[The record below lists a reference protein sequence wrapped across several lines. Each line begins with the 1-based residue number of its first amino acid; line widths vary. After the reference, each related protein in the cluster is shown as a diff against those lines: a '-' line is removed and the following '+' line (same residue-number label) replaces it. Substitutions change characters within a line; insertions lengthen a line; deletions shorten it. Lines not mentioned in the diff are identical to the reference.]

1 MVWPLLSSFNSLPCF
16 DVLRWLH
23 SKVSSDVFDFI
34 CVVILGI
41 WSERNSFIHK
51 GNCCGITP
59 PLGEL
64 KLNTDAAVH
73 PFSNQIGLGAIIH
86 DEFGLVVAALSKPF
100 VSSFSTETGD
110 YLALREGLLLAKNL
124 GMVVH
129 RVESYTANVISGIN
143 SVDDSLEV
151 AGLIISDVQ
160 SFCSEVGV
168 VNCYAIPRNR
178 NKVAHSL
185 ASPAC
190 SSFEESLRLD
200 KRPSCVV
207 SLL

>member
-16 DVLRWLH
+16 DVLR
-23 SKVSSDVFDFI
+23 
-34 CVVILGI
+34 C
-41 WSERNSFIHK
+41 ERNSFIHK
-51 GNCCGITP
+51 GNCCGSLDILDWATKFLLKFQKSQCSLPP

-86 DEFGLVVAALSKPF
+86 DEFGLVVAALFKPF

-129 RVESYTANVISGIN
+129 RVELDTANVISGIN